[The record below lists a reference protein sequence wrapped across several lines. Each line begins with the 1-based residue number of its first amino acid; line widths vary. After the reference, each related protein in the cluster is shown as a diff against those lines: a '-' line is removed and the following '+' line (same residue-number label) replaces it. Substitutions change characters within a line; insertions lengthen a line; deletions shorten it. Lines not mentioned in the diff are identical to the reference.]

1 MSFKPTSFHVLERQL
16 TQNHIVW
23 TYPTINEDLKALIVQ
38 ICYYQGFEATGLY
51 YYVRID
57 NQWVYI
63 KQFISKNDKPAA
75 IIVTSH
81 YYQPNL
87 YEIICDLLVTSYSNE
102 KNFVHLVQ
110 IYLNI
115 YITNG
120 VSVENNFINL
130 SCFPWKTDVKGI
142 IKHLGIE
149 IILVYNALL
158 LKKQILVYHPN
169 IEELQESLASLT
181 RLISFRKPEDFLQP
195 FIRTVTE
202 LRKTSKYYLI
212 GTTNKSLIN
221 QKNVCEII
229 VDLESKFVDYSPN
242 PRDFELCYLHKE
254 VAQFLLQISESEETE
269 KRAIESISNKT
280 SEILKLLNKLKNNEG
295 KIEIEDIGN
304 KKNNKN
310 LVKFLI
316 SLAKAENILV
326 I

>member
-38 ICYYQGFEATGLY
+38 TCYYQGFEATGLY
-51 YYVRID
+51 YYVKVD
-57 NQWVYI
+57 NQWIYI

-102 KNFVHLVQ
+102 KNFVNLVQ

-221 QKNVCEII
+221 QKNICEII
-229 VDLESKFVDYSPN
+229 VDLESKFVDYSLN
-242 PRDFELCYLHKE
+242 PKDFELCYLHKE

-269 KRAIESISNKT
+269 KRAVESISNKT
-280 SEILKLLNKLKNNEG
+280 SEIFQLLNKLKNNEG

-304 KKNNKN
+304 KKNNKS